1 MALYQTYS
9 HSGAEYFSD
18 FKKARDFLDK
28 IYNDDFRRIS
38 LIKLEEKTGS
48 FTEEED
54 YVDLHEREGRRVL
67 RELTREELRKL
78 PSKLYIF
85 FTENSNG
92 EYEYTAY
99 INEESALKNATNY
112 YDNWKCL
119 FESVGPL
126 KETYA
131 LYVMFDVIVK
141 DLPWDKSFKG
151 TMDVLYE
158 QEELSGSIS
167 MIIIDKPEEKTPMEY
182 VTFQSEERLRKVYEL
197 ARLYIDL

>member
-18 FKKARDFLDK
+18 FKKARNFLDK

-38 LIKLEEKTGS
+38 LMKLEEKTSS

-54 YVDLHEREGRRVL
+54 YVDLHEREGKRVL
-67 RELTREELRKL
+67 RELTKEELGKL

-85 FTENSNG
+85 YSENSDG
-92 EYEYTAY
+92 EYEHTAY
-99 INEESALKNATNY
+99 IDEESALKNSTDY

-126 KETYA
+126 KETYS
-131 LYVMFDVIVK
+131 LYAMFNVIVE

-158 QEELSGSIS
+158 QEELSGSIYTVT
-167 MIIIDKPEEKTPMEY
+167 IDKPGERTGIEY
-182 VTFQSEERLRKVYEL
+182 VSLQSEERLRKVYEM